1 MKRNDRYMNSKLLI
15 IDDHREFK
23 NTLSQYLKK
32 RLTTIEIF
40 KAATGEEGVAV
51 AIKHKPGII
60 LMDLQLPHMNGIAA
74 SEEIKKAL
82 PHCVIVVL
90 SLFAGDM
97 RKENHVSAAIDEVVG
112 KNEIEKKL
120 VPLLRKYLRR

>member
-1 MKRNDRYMNSKLLI
+1 MKRNDGCIKSKLLI
-15 IDDHREFK
+15 IDDHREFR

-32 RLTTIEIF
+32 RLTTIKIF
-40 KAATGEEGVAV
+40 KAATGEEGVAT

-60 LMDLQLPHMNGIAA
+60 LMDMQLPHMNGIEA

-82 PHCVIVVL
+82 PRCVIFVL
-90 SLFAGDM
+90 SLFAGGM

-120 VPLLRKYLRR
+120 VPLLRKHLRT